1 MLLRSIF
8 HKLGGRS
15 KSWLDNYTYLI
26 LISSVVGYL
35 SFRGWTNITLFLL
48 LVPAAVEFKKSII
61 SAKENHLIKKLN
73 PIVITLALP
82 FLTIAFSQALQQ
94 EFILK
99 RYDGPSRI
107 LLSIPLLLYFTYKKI
122 DFAKL
127 LGFAAPISTLLLIPV
142 VHSHP
147 EVIAHWE
154 GRFATAAVDPTAFGT
169 YSLVLTAFC
178 FFSMEIYSINTNLK
192 LLILQTSGLLAG
204 LYLLLGSSTRGSW
217 LAIPPLVILWLFL
230 NRKMINARHL
240 QLICLTF
247 FIGLIMILH
256 IHPNYLDRVFSG
268 LYEISSW
275 LEKSNTETS
284 TGFRLTMWQI
294 SWELF
299 KHNPF
304 YGYGDNG
311 FRELLNEPW
320 ITSIASPEAR
330 EIILFNGPHNEFLA
344 NLIRS
349 GFMGGLSVLCL
360 FFIPLD
366 LFWRNRNIPQTS
378 KASHL
383 GLSFITCLIIC
394 SISSEV
400 LTLKYTNTFYGLIIA
415 SLTAQIFQ
423 SKSVKDQKAS

>member
-1 MLLRSIF
+1 
-8 HKLGGRS
+8 
-15 KSWLDNYTYLI
+15 
-26 LISSVVGYL
+26 
-35 SFRGWTNITLFLL
+35 
-48 LVPAAVEFKKSII
+48 
-61 SAKENHLIKKLN
+61 
-73 PIVITLALP
+73 
-82 FLTIAFSQALQQ
+82 
-94 EFILK
+94 
-99 RYDGPSRI
+99 
-107 LLSIPLLLYFTYKKI
+107 
-122 DFAKL
+122 
-127 LGFAAPISTLLLIPV
+127 
-142 VHSHP
+142 
-147 EVIAHWE
+147 
-154 GRFATAAVDPTAFGT
+154 
-169 YSLVLTAFC
+169 
-178 FFSMEIYSINTNLK
+178 
-192 LLILQTSGLLAG
+192 
-204 LYLLLGSSTRGSW
+204 
-217 LAIPPLVILWLFL
+217 
-230 NRKMINARHL
+230 
-240 QLICLTF
+240 
-247 FIGLIMILH
+247 
-256 IHPNYLDRVFSG
+256 
-268 LYEISSW
+268 
-275 LEKSNTETS
+275 
-284 TGFRLTMWQI
+284 MWQI

>member
-1 MLLRSIF
+1 MLLKIILCR
-8 HKLGGRS
+8 LGGAS
-15 KSWLDNYTYLI
+15 NSWQDNYNHLI

-48 LVPAAVEFKKSII
+48 LVPAIVELKKSII
-61 SAKENHLIKKLN
+61 SAKENHLIKKIS

-94 EFILK
+94 ELILK

-107 LLSIPLLLYFTYKKI
+107 LLSIPLLFYFTYKEI

-127 LGFAAPISTLLLIPV
+127 LGFAAPLSTLLLIPV
-142 VHSHP
+142 IHSHP
-147 EVIAHWE
+147 EVIAHWM

-192 LLILQTSGLLAG
+192 LLILQISGLLAG

-230 NRKMINARHL
+230 NRKMINDRHL
-240 QLICLTF
+240 QLIFLTF
-247 FIGLIMILH
+247 FIGLILILN
-256 IHPNYLDRVFSG
+256 IHPSYLDRVFSG
-268 LYEISSW
+268 FYEISLW
-275 LEKSNTETS
+275 MDKSNTETS

-311 FRELLNEPW
+311 FREFLNEKW
-320 ITSIASPEAR
+320 IISIASPEAR
-330 EIILFNGPHNEFLA
+330 EIILFNGPHNELLA

-349 GFMGGLSVLCL
+349 GFMGGISVLCL
-360 FFIPLD
+360 FFIPLH
-366 LFWRNRNIPQTS
+366 LFWKNRNTPQIR

-383 GLSFITCLIIC
+383 GISFITCLIIC

-415 SLTAQIFQ
+415 GLTAQIFQ
-423 SKSVKDQKAS
+423 SKSEKKQ